1 MGRGSSNQRFFAG
14 GTTFL
19 RATSNQHL
27 FLALFIAGLALF
39 STAQLTGHSLKRR
52 PLMDNSARA
61 LSALQALDPGCAR
74 EQWVRIGMS
83 AKAAGLTLEDFTD
96 WSSDA
101 ANFAGERDC
110 ALLWRSVKDGPV
122 TAATLYSLALDAG
135 WTDVAKTRQNHRGKR
150 TPAPAT
156 RPATPAHA
164 HTTTPQADKSVA
176 TLWDRCAPADDTH
189 PYIVGK
195 QGKPDG
201 LRVVGANDTTTIAG
215 QQVAGWLAVP
225 ARSPDGELRTLQLI
239 PPPGTGKKLNMPGAS
254 FGDGLFVVGELAQS
268 ARVFIVEGIGQAW
281 ACSRA
286 TGCAAVVCFGAGR
299 MAAVAALLRRRS
311 PALPLVLV
319 PDRGK
324 EAQAAAIA
332 RAIRGEWVELPE
344 DMPASYDAND
354 FASDHGADELA
365 KLLDKPNVP
374 ARRYRVLSAGE
385 LLNSPPLR
393 WLVRGVL
400 PAQGLA
406 CMYGASG
413 SGKSFLA
420 LDLCAA
426 VAEGDPWFGRR
437 VSATR
442 VVYVALEGEYGF
454 RQRVNAWQV
463 HQGRDV
469 PAGLRFILQP
479 FDLRSPEDLAEL
491 ADAVTASGGAGGL
504 LIIDT
509 LNRASVG
516 ADENNGRDMGEI
528 IDAAKMLQTRLGG
541 TVLMIHHSGKDQ
553 TKGLRGHSSLN
564 AALDASLEVRR
575 DGDRRE
581 WIIAKSKDDGDGAAY
596 PFKLEV
602 VEVGS
607 DENGDAIT
615 SCVVVPDERKTE
627 FRRVLPP
634 KSGNQAVVW
643 NALGEILRRT
653 GEARPKD
660 APDRLPF
667 GRPAVTIERAVV
679 GLRERLAVDP
689 KRKTERVQQAL
700 TGLQAKG
707 LIVIDG
713 GYVWTA

>member
-1 MGRGSSNQRFFAG
+1 
-14 GTTFL
+14 
-19 RATSNQHL
+19 
-27 FLALFIAGLALF
+27 
-39 STAQLTGHSLKRR
+39 
-52 PLMDNSARA
+52 MDNTARA
-61 LSALQALDPGCAR
+61 LSALHALDPGCAR
-74 EQWVRIGMS
+74 EQWVRIGMA
-83 AKAAGLTLEDFTD
+83 AKAAGLSLEDFTD

-110 ALLWRSVKDGPV
+110 AQFWRSIKDGPV
-122 TAATLYSLALDAG
+122 KAATLYSVALDAG

-150 TPAPAT
+150 TPAPVTGPAAPT
-156 RPATPAHA
+156 RPQVTHR
-164 HTTTPQADKSVA
+164 TDKSVA
-176 TLWDRCAPADDTH
+176 VLWDRCAPADDTH
-189 PYIVGK
+189 PYLVAKG
-195 QGKPDG
+195 GRPDG
-201 LRVVGANDTTTIAG
+201 LRVVSANDTTSIAG
-215 QQVAGWLAVP
+215 QQVAGWLVVP
-225 ARSPDGELRTLQLI
+225 ARSPEGELRTLQLI
-239 PPPGTGKKLNMPGAS
+239 PPPGSGKKLNMPGAS

-268 ARVFIVEGIGQAW
+268 ARAFIVEGIGQAW
-281 ACSRA
+281 ACARS
-286 TGCAAVVCFGAGR
+286 TGCSAVVCFGAGR
-299 MAAVAALLRRRS
+299 MAAVADLLHRRF

-332 RAIRGEWVELPE
+332 RAVRGAWVELPE
-344 DMPASYDAND
+344 DKPANYDVND
-354 FASDHGADELA
+354 FAAEHGADELTT
-365 KLLDKPNVP
+365 LLDKPKVP
-374 ARRYRVLSAGE
+374 ARRYRVLTAGD
-385 LLNSPPLR
+385 LLNTPPLR

-426 VAEGDPWFGRR
+426 VAEGDSWFGRR
-437 VSATR
+437 VTATR
-442 VVYVALEGEYGF
+442 VVYLALEGEFGF
-454 RQRVNAWQV
+454 RQRLHAWQL

-469 PAGLRFILQP
+469 PAGLRFVIQP

-509 LNRASVG
+509 LNRASAG

-528 IDAAKMLQTRLGG
+528 IDAAKLLQTQLGG
-541 TVLMIHHSGKDQ
+541 AVLLIHHSGKDQ

-564 AALDASLEVRR
+564 AALDAALEVRR
-575 DGDRRE
+575 EGDRRE
-581 WIIAKSKDDGDGAAY
+581 WVIAKSKDDGDSAAY
-596 PFKLEV
+596 PFRLEV
-602 VEVGS
+602 VEIGT
-607 DENGDAIT
+607 DEHGDPMT
-615 SCVVVPDERKTE
+615 SCAVVPEERQTE

-634 KSGNQAVVW
+634 KSGNQRVVW
-643 NALGEILRRT
+643 NALAEILRRT
-653 GEARPKD
+653 GDARPKD
-660 APDRLPF
+660 APDRLPY
-667 GRPAVTIERAVV
+667 GRPAVTLERAIE

-689 KRKTERVQQAL
+689 KRKTERAQQAL